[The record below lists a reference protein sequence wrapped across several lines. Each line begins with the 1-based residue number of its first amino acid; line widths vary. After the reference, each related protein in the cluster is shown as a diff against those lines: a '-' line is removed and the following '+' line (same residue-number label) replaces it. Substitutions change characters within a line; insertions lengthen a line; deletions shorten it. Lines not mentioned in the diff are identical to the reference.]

1 MKQWGLKRFDMEVKG
16 SSHHGS
22 MSRQTVRCTEEGLL
36 SGSVCVGGGGSSVWV
51 GRTGGLLMVWPQYG
65 CSV

>member
-1 MKQWGLKRFDMEVKG
+1 MEVKG

-36 SGSVCVGGGGSSVWV
+36 SGSVGGWGGGGHQFGWDGQVAS
-51 GRTGGLLMVWPQYG
+51 
-65 CSV
+65 

>member
-16 SSHHGS
+16 SSHHSS
-22 MSRQTVRCTEEGLL
+22 MSRQTVSCTEEGLL
-36 SGSVCVGGGGSSVWV
+36 SGSGGGEESSVWV